1 LYQRLKA
8 YVAIDLEAATL
19 IGVDV
24 APVRMR
30 YCSKNEAG
38 FLPVLPPISGF
49 AKSTAHAKIL
59 RSSSL
64 PLNCLRHL
72 QASERNQFII
82 KRRQIYRQKHRRK
95 NLA

>member
-19 IGVDV
+19 VGVDV

-59 RSSSL
+59 RS
-64 PLNCLRHL
+64 PRH
-72 QASERNQFII
+72 SHSIVSGT
-82 KRRQIYRQKHRRK
+82 YKHLK
-95 NLA
+95 LLIFS